1 MLTTAELRLLETPS
15 VRWRGRDLELK
26 SRRTLPI
33 LAYIALEPEGASRS
47 TLTELL
53 WDSGRAVNL
62 RQELAKIR
70 ALVGAAKWFS
80 DDPSGNVRY
89 LGSTDLGRLK
99 DAFARH
105 DYAYVTDHWK
115 HRTLGFAF
123 ARLDLDFLPKP
134 FHEWLEY
141 EQNQLEDMLR
151 ESFQRRANELE
162 RANDLGN
169 AIATYHQLVRLD
181 PLAETAHQAII
192 RLELAAGNPLA
203 ARQQLDRIR
212 HVFGREL
219 GGEPS
224 EETLALAQAIPDPG
238 GRSVDGV
245 LEEEPRGAV
254 PRWQTSFVG
263 RTRELAEIASLL
275 SRPGAGLVNVTGMGG
290 VGKTR
295 LVSEYARHHKG
306 AYRDGVHFFHLAD
319 LDRADL
325 ILATVATRLG
335 ASGAID
341 STTPPFAWLAKRLG
355 SLNCLLVFDNLGH
368 MPEADRLI
376 GDLLSHAPTIKVL
389 ATSRYPMKLQVGHT
403 YALRGLPAEVP
414 EGDPAGMSD
423 ALMLFMQRAGGLV
436 APSDAPFI
444 TQIARRLQGLPL
456 GIELAAK
463 LTEYMTCQEIA
474 RELARGN
481 YDLLDS
487 GDSDRPARHTTLRTV
502 MAETWQGL
510 GLAAQDHLAKL
521 SVFSG
526 AFTRSDALT
535 VSGARLKDLRRL
547 VDWAVLGHSGDET
560 MAVHPVARWFALEQ
574 LRSRPNGKRLLQRVN
589 TLVSRCV
596 LERAPA
602 TPPQEPAEL
611 PLWLEILAHL
621 QQASQH
627 DAACSHFLRFDE
639 KMIHWG
645 DAESVVRLHRS
656 LLPHLT
662 NPKLRALSAN
672 SIGLAA
678 QHLNRLAEAQDAFEE
693 ALSYSRKAEDS
704 PTELLCLVNLGSLLS
719 ASGPPAASI
728 ETNEEA
734 LRLARTLQSGSSEC
748 SALAQLSLA
757 YERAGDTPTAIRYL
771 EAALPV
777 VRHLGNVEQEA
788 EQLENLARVYR
799 VQAGLLRRTSVAS
812 FR

>member
-1 MLTTAELRLLETPS
+1 MSTTAELRLLEAPS
-15 VRWRGRDLELK
+15 VRWRGHDLELK

-47 TLTELL
+47 TLIDLL
-53 WDSGRAVNL
+53 WDAGRAVNL

-70 ALVGAAKWFS
+70 ALAGAANWFS
-80 DDPSGNVRY
+80 DDAASNVRY

-192 RLELAAGNPLA
+192 RLELAVGNPLA
-203 ARQQLDRIR
+203 ARQQVDRIR

-219 GGEPS
+219 GSEPS
-224 EETLALAQAIPDPG
+224 EVTLALAQAIPDHG
-238 GRSVDGV
+238 GRSGRGV
-245 LEEEPRGAV
+245 LEEESRGAV
-254 PRWQTSFVG
+254 PRWHTSFVG

-275 SRPGAGLVNVTGMGG
+275 SRPGAVLVNVTGMGG

-295 LVSEYARHHKG
+295 LVSEYARHNEG

-335 ASGAID
+335 ANGAID
-341 STTPPFAWLAKRLG
+341 SATQPFTWLTKRLR
-355 SLNCLLVFDNLGH
+355 SLNCLLVFDNLGR
-368 MPEADRLI
+368 MPEADRLV
-376 GDLLSHAPTIKVL
+376 GELLHRAPGIKVL
-389 ATSRYPMKLQVGHT
+389 ATSRYPMKLQAGHN
-403 YALRGLPAEVP
+403 YALRGLPADVA
-414 EGDPAGMSD
+414 EGDHAGVPD
-423 ALMLFMQRAGGLV
+423 AVMLFMQRAGGLV
-436 APSDAPFI
+436 APSDTPFI
-444 TQIARRLQGLPL
+444 TQIAHRLQGLPL

-474 RELARGN
+474 RELVGGN

-487 GDSDRPARHTTLRTV
+487 DDSDRPARHTTLRTV
-502 MAETWQGL
+502 MAETWQDL
-510 GLAAQDHLAKL
+510 GPSSQDHLAKL
-521 SVFSG
+521 AVFSG
-526 AFTRSDALT
+526 AFSRSDALT
-535 VSGARLKDLRRL
+535 VADARLKDLRRL
-547 VDWAVLGHSGDET
+547 VDWAVVGLSGDDT

-574 LRSRPNGKRLLQRVN
+574 LRSRPNGKRLLQRVHA
-589 TLVSRCV
+589 LVSRCV
-596 LERAPA
+596 MERAPA

-611 PLWLEILAHL
+611 PVWLEILDHL
-621 QQASQH
+621 RQAGQH
-627 DAACSHFLRFDE
+627 DAACSHLLRFDE
-639 KMIHWG
+639 VMIRLG
-645 DAESVVRLHRS
+645 EAETVARLHRS

-662 NPKLRALSAN
+662 SPKLRALSAT

-678 QHLNRLAEAQDAFEE
+678 QHLNRIAEAQDALEE
-693 ALSYSRKAEDS
+693 ALGHSRTADDRA
-704 PTELLCLVNLGSLLS
+704 TELLCLVNLGSQLS
-719 ASGPPAASI
+719 ASGPPAAAI

-734 LRLARTLQSGSSEC
+734 LRLARTLKAGSSEC

-777 VRHLGNVEQEA
+777 VRHLGDVEQEA

-799 VQAGLLRRTSVAS
+799 VHAGLLRRGSVALL
-812 FR
+812 R